1 MMPQG
6 KDTRDCLN
14 DNSEGINKVAN
25 KVVSAVYVLLVSLA
39 GISGTYAADGTI
51 HATGDV
57 TNSTCEVDVAGT
69 SAQYGTIDFGSVK
82 KSMVY
87 GNLKLQTAQPIGTAF
102 ILFKNCKSTDQY
114 TMTLSGVPG
123 TSSGASTKWANTASG
138 GTNATLAG
146 RIELPDGTF
155 KFIENGVR
163 SDIYTVGADSRSLKF
178 CPYLY
183 LEMLSALTYGPA
195 QYNVDYTVDFQ

>member
-1 MMPQG
+1 M
-6 KDTRDCLN
+6 
-14 DNSEGINKVAN
+14 AN

-39 GISGTYAADGTI
+39 GISGTYAADGTV
-51 HATGDV
+51 HATGNV

-69 SAQYGTIDFGSVK
+69 SAQYGTIDFGNVK

-87 GNLKLQTAQPIGTAF
+87 GNSKLQTAQAIGAAF

-123 TSSGASTKWANTASG
+123 TLPGTGNKWANTASG
-138 GTNATLAG
+138 GTNAALAG

-178 CPYLY
+178 FPYLY
-183 LEMLSALTYGPA
+183 LEDNLVTLTYGPA
-195 QYNVDYTVDFQ
+195 QYNVDYTIDFQ